1 MDQMSLD
8 QLSLDLMSFGS
19 KVLDELSIWIISID
33 TFYIYLL
40 VILQIIINFLILY
53 IFFFQNGKRLIM
65 I

>member
-33 TFYIYLL
+33 FTNISYKFPQTQNEMAMYLYL
-40 VILQIIINFLILY
+40 P
-53 IFFFQNGKRLIM
+53 KRVL
-65 I
+65 